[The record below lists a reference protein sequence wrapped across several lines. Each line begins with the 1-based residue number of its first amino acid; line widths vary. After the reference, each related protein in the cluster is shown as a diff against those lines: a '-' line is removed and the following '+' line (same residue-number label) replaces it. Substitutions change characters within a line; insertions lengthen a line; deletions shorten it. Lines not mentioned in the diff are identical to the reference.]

1 MGKRGGLLTLC
12 FVRHGGK
19 GADRSEVSYGGKGA
33 DRSEVS
39 LERDGLKVGW
49 GENKG
54 RRDQVG

>member
-1 MGKRGGLLTLC
+1 MTLC

-19 GADRSEVSYGGKGA
+19 GADRI
-33 DRSEVS
+33 EVS

-54 RRDQVG
+54 GRDQVGCFFSDVMVV